1 MYNVVLVSG
10 VQSSDIYIQI
20 YTYTYGM
27 YAKLFQ
33 SDSWRPHGPQPDQLF
48 CSWDS
53 PGKNTEVGCHILLQ
67 GIFPNQELN
76 PSLLCL
82 LHWQTDSLPPAPPEK
97 PLCVCVCE
105 CVCVWVC
112 VCVCECVCVWVCV
125 HVYVFSLIFFS
136 LMVYH
141 RILSKAPCSKR

>member
-1 MYNVVLVSG
+1 
-10 VQSSDIYIQI
+10 
-20 YTYTYGM
+20 M

-82 LHWQTDSLPPAPPEK
+82 LHWQTDSLPPAPPGK
-97 PLCVCVCE
+97 P
-105 CVCVWVC
+105 VC
-112 VCVCECVCVWVCV
+112 VCVCVSVCVCV
-125 HVYVFSLIFFS
+125 
-136 LMVYH
+136 
-141 RILSKAPCSKR
+141 